1 MAHDGVD
8 KVRVVVADDDDDW
21 RDLLAGSLERAGY
34 SVQQVGDG
42 LELRTLLEAAEEQG
56 TSPDLVVS
64 DHLMPHLTG
73 LEVLAWAARHA
84 PDLPFIILS
93 ALAVPYIRE
102 PALRL
107 GAAAVI
113 EKPIDV
119 ALLQQRLADIMA
131 ERGKSN

>member
-1 MAHDGVD
+1 MARDGVG
-8 KVRVVVADDDDDW
+8 KMRVVLADDDDDW
-21 RDLLAGSLERAGY
+21 RDLLAGSLEQAGY
-34 SVQQVGDG
+34 SVEQATDG
-42 LELRTLLEAAEEQG
+42 RELRTLLEAAEANGQA
-56 TSPDLVVS
+56 PDLVVS

-73 LEVLAWAARHA
+73 LEVLAWVSQHA
-84 PDLPFIILS
+84 PETPFVILS

-119 ALLQQRLADIMA
+119 ASLQTVIAEILAQR
-131 ERGKSN
+131 RRSN

>member
-1 MAHDGVD
+1 MARSGVGRT
-8 KVRVVVADDDDDW
+8 RVVVADDDDDW

-34 SVQQVGDG
+34 SVEQVGDG
-42 LELRTLLEAAEEQG
+42 LELRALLEAAEAQG
-56 TSPDLVVS
+56 MSPDLVVS

-73 LEVLAWAARHA
+73 LEVLAWVSRHK
-84 PDLPFIILS
+84 PGLPFIILS

-113 EKPIDV
+113 EKPVDV
-119 ALLQQRLADIMA
+119 AQLQERLADILA
-131 ERGKSN
+131 ERGESN